1 MSKSKKE
8 LKRIYDESVVNYR
21 RMHADACEALTR
33 MRQAHEDLINWTR
46 DKNENIRP

>member
-21 RMHADACEALTR
+21 RMHADACDALAR
-33 MRQAHEDLINWTR
+33 MRQAHEDLINWKR
-46 DKNENIRP
+46 EINDERK